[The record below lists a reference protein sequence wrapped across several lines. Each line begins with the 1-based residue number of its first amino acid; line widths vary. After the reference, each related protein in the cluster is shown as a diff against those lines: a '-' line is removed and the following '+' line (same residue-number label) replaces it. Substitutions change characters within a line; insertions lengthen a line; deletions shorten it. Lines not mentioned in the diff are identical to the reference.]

1 MILALLLLAPT
12 VAVMPFADLS
22 SSGGTVGDAIRETVT
37 SDLKELSGLRV
48 IERARIDQ
56 VLAEQKLQ
64 ETRADLD
71 PASSARV
78 GKLLG
83 ASLICTGAYQKVA
96 QNVRLTARFVRVES
110 GEIIGSAK
118 VDGKVADFLSLQDRI
133 TGELLK
139 SAGLGS
145 SGEAIARRA
154 RPKLKSARTM
164 ELYGDAVITDDVE
177 KKKKLL
183 QQTLDEDPQFSYA
196 AHDLDALEKR
206 LQTYDASAVRES
218 DALIAK
224 LKREIAVEKNS
235 DELNMKYNQIL
246 GRLLSQRRW
255 RRLLGECAAIRRSP
269 PPPPIHDGVPKMVE
283 MCGFEELLA
292 HHELRDFE
300 DVLRDGEKF
309 VARYPTS
316 IWFERARNLMESAM
330 REQRDRDRGRARRR
344 RRWRRCRRASAASRA
359 ACGASGATTI
369 RIGRRSRS
377 SRRASPAAAT
387 ARRRASSTSGSR
399 TPASAAATSAVSDG
413 RSRR

>member
-1 MILALLLLAPT
+1 MLALLVLAPT

-64 ETRADLD
+64 ESRADLD
-71 PASSARV
+71 LASSARV

-139 SAGLGS
+139 SAGMGS
-145 SGEAIARRA
+145 SGEALARRA

-196 AHDLDALEKR
+196 ATRSRCAR
-206 LQTYDASAVRES
+206 RTVCRPTTPARSASRTRSSPSSSA
-218 DALIAK
+218 
-224 LKREIAVEKNS
+224 
-235 DELNMKYNQIL
+235 
-246 GRLLSQRRW
+246 
-255 RRLLGECAAIRRSP
+255 RSP
-269 PPPPIHDGVPKMVE
+269 
-283 MCGFEELLA
+283 
-292 HHELRDFE
+292 
-300 DVLRDGEKF
+300 
-309 VARYPTS
+309 
-316 IWFERARNLMESAM
+316 
-330 REQRDRDRGRARRR
+330 
-344 RRWRRCRRASAASRA
+344 
-359 ACGASGATTI
+359 
-369 RIGRRSRS
+369 
-377 SRRASPAAAT
+377 SRRT
-387 ARRRASSTSGSR
+387 TTSST
-399 TPASAAATSAVSDG
+399 
-413 RSRR
+413 

>member
-1 MILALLLLAPT
+1 MMLALLVLAPT

-64 ETRADLD
+64 ESRADLD
-71 PASSARV
+71 LASSARV

-139 SAGLGS
+139 SAGMGS
-145 SGEAIARRA
+145 SGEALARRA

-164 ELYGDAVITDDVE
+164 ELYGDAVITDDPE

-196 AHDLDALEKR
+196 ARDLDALANR
-206 LQTYDASAVRES
+206 LQTYDASAIREQ

-224 LKREIAVEKNS
+224 LKREIAVEKNN

-246 GRLLSQRRW
+246 GRLMTQRRW

-269 PPPPIHDGVPKMVE
+269 PPPPIHDSVPKMVE
-283 MCGFEELLA
+283 MCGFEEMTA
-292 HHELRDFE
+292 SYELRDFE
-300 DVLRDGEKF
+300 SVLRDGEKF

-316 IWFERARNLMESAM
+316 IWFGGARNLMESAM
-330 REQRDRDRGRARRR
+330 REQRDRDKGRAPAE
-344 RRWRRCRRASAASRA
+344 RAGAPSRV
-359 ACGASGATTI
+359 ACGASIATTI
-369 RIGRRSRS
+369 RIARRKRS
-377 SRRASPAAAT
+377 SRRASPAAAA
-387 ARRRASSTSGSR
+387 ARRRASSTSCSR